1 MKIRTKFFYGLVL
14 LLVLPQLLGLYL
26 VYNNVVGSV
35 EKFEDEQ
42 ILERYNSVNEIV
54 DIKNQL
60 LVPTLKTNTNWSDFR
75 DSILK
80 NDVPWIDDNI
90 NSIQSVVKDI
100 DFTVTT
106 DLQGK
111 TLSSI
116 NSPPEFETTLNNASF
131 FNNFGKETIISGLY
145 QTSKGLA
152 LISVGK
158 VYDSNGEGDPS
169 GLCLFG
175 KIIGITWLEQI
186 KKASNS
192 DIALVTSGG
201 LYTTAKTDEVL
212 LKQEFANKVSN
223 VGFTKS
229 TEGKE
234 KHLGAYS
241 LLNDISGQPVALLY
255 VEAKSVA
262 SVSLSSNLRI
272 YILCLVTTI
281 LITILL
287 FAIYLQKTVVRPIN
301 DIFNEADKIS
311 KGNLTGNKVEL
322 KTKDELGKLAGVF
335 NSVLVNLKEIVAL
348 LQDKSSF
355 VKEYSNELSAS
366 SENVT
371 ISASKTTSTV
381 SQVNDNLDQ
390 VSANI
395 AQVASVFQQA
405 SQYAEEGTQ
414 GINRITIQMDSLQKV
429 NTENVEVITELKDS
443 ASRITQIVDI
453 ITQIADQTSLLA
465 LNAAIEAAR
474 AGEQGR
480 GFAIVS
486 EEVRK
491 LAEQSAGA
499 TKEIYT
505 LVTNI
510 QKESEKAVLS
520 ASGAKNQVGEGLRV
534 IHEVGEVFAKIIS
547 IVQSLAGEINSVS
560 YSAKEVSSAMHVVS
574 SSAEEQTATM
584 EEVSSTINSLAQM
597 AEELNQIARR
607 FKLV

>member
-1 MKIRTKFFYGLVL
+1 MKIQTKFFYGLVL
-14 LLVLPQLLGLYL
+14 LLVLPQLIGLYL

-60 LVPTLKTNTNWSDFR
+60 LVPTLTTNTNWSDFR
-75 DSILK
+75 DSILR
-80 NDVPWIDDNI
+80 NDIQWIDENI
-90 NSIQSVVKDI
+90 NSIQTVVKDI

-116 NSPPEFETTLNNASF
+116 NPPEEFKTTLNNTSF
-131 FNNFGKETIISGLY
+131 FKNFGEEATITGLY
-145 QTSKGLA
+145 QTSKGLT

-158 VYDSNGEGDPS
+158 VYDSNGEGSPS

-175 KIIGITWLEQI
+175 KIIETSWLEQI
-186 KKASNS
+186 KKASNAE
-192 DIALVTSGG
+192 IALVTSSG
-201 LYTTAKTDEVL
+201 LYTTTKTDDTL
-212 LKQEFANKVSN
+212 LQREFTDKVN
-223 VGFTKS
+223 TIGFTKS
-229 TEGKE
+229 IEGKQ
-234 KHLGAYS
+234 KKLGAYG

-255 VEAKSVA
+255 VEAKSAA
-262 SVSLSSNLRI
+262 SVSLSSNLKI

-281 LITILL
+281 LITIVL

-301 DIFNEADKIS
+301 NIFYEADKIS

-322 KTKDELGKLAGVF
+322 KTNDELGKLAGVF

-348 LQDKSSF
+348 LQDKSNF
-355 VKEYSNELSAS
+355 VTDYSNELSAS
-366 SENVT
+366 AENVT
-371 ISASKTTSTV
+371 VSASKTTSTV
-381 SQVNDNLDQ
+381 GQVNDNLDQ
-390 VSANI
+390 VSTNI

-405 SQYAEEGTQ
+405 SQYAEEGTH
-414 GINRITIQMDSLQKV
+414 GINRITVQMDSLQRV

-443 ASRITQIVDI
+443 ASKITQIVDI

-510 QKESEKAVLS
+510 QTESEKAVQS
-520 ASGAKNQVGEGLRV
+520 ASGAKNQVGEGLKV
-534 IHEVGEVFAKIIS
+534 INEVGQVFAKIIS

-560 YSAKEVSSAMHVVS
+560 YAAKEVSSAMHVVS

-597 AEELNQIARR
+597 AEELNQIAKR